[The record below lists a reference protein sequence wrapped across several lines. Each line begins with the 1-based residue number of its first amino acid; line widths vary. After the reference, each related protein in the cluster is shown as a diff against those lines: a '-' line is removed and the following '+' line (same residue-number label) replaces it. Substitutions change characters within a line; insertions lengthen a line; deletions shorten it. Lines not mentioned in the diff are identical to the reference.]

1 MENTVVNSNIN
12 NSDNGNGGGKIF
24 PLLREI
30 LEVVVISLLIV
41 VPIRYFLVQPFFV
54 KGASMEPNF
63 KDGEY
68 LIVDEISYRLGEPK
82 RGDVIVFKYP
92 LDPSQYYIKR
102 IVGLPKETVEIK
114 DGKITIFNNLYPD
127 GLILNEA
134 YLPQGLATNSN
145 AEARLGS
152 KEYFVLGDNRTS
164 SFDSRRWG
172 TLSREN
178 IIGRAA
184 LRAWPFASAQLIFA
198 PNY

>member
-1 MENTVVNSNIN
+1 MENTVINTNTN
-12 NSDNGNGGGKIF
+12 NSDNNNGGGKIF
-24 PLLREI
+24 FMLREI

-41 VPIRYFLVQPFFV
+41 IPIRYFLVQPFFV

-102 IVGLPKETVEIK
+102 IVGLPEETIAIR

-127 GLILNEA
+127 GFVLNEV
-134 YLPQGLATNSN
+134 YLPQGSITNNN
-145 AEARLGS
+145 AEARLGN
-152 KEYFVLGDNRTS
+152 KEYFVLGDNRTA

-172 TLSREN
+172 TLSRDN
-178 IIGRAA
+178 IIGKAA
-184 LRAWPFASAQLIFA
+184 LRAWPFASAQLIYA